1 MHFYLHYAYI
11 LQQLHADWL
20 ELFFLSLYFKIKF
33 NCSFRIWWWE
43 MKPASCD
50 QCWSLTIQWKM
61 ELSGKLLVTLI
72 LKCLWSKMIMFIMLL
87 TLTVRVY
94 LWAWV
99 FRNWKDMCHV
109 WDYTFGPE
117 KMNIDPKECKILLT
131 EPPMNPI
138 KNREKMIEVSVLLL
152 CYQFNYRTYPYLG
165 IRASGHNRI
174 LI

>member
-11 LQQLHADWL
+11 VHTATVACRLTRN
-20 ELFFLSLYFKIKF
+20 FFLSLYFKIKF

-50 QCWSLTIQWKM
+50 QCWSLTTQWKM

-138 KNREKMIEVSVLLL
+138 KNREKMIEVRVLLL
-152 CYQFNYRTYPYLG
+152 CYQFNYRT
-165 IRASGHNRI
+165 
-174 LI
+174 